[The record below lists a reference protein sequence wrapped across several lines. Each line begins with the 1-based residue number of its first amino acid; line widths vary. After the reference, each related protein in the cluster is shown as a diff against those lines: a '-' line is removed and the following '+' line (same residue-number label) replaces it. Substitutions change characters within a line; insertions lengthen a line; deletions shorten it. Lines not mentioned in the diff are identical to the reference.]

1 MRISDWSSDVCS
13 SDLSPSGH
21 EELCP
26 ESASPLWRCVSL
38 TDRNQSYRP
47 VCRPPGTGRSICPA
61 PLRTSH
67 PDASSDQSH
76 AATTSAAASPSPAR
90 TAHPDNNHLYH
101 QLLTH
106 HWKTFPLKQVTQYT

>member
-26 ESASPLWRCVSL
+26 ESASPLWRCVSM

-61 PLRTSH
+61 PFRRS
-67 PDASSDQSH
+67 PP
-76 AATTSAAASPSPAR
+76 AARSEDRKGVVSGKSVSVRVDLGGRRIITKKPSTTYYYSLS
-90 TAHPDNNHLYH
+90 NQLY
-101 QLLTH
+101 TN
-106 HWKTFPLKQVTQYT
+106 